1 MEKTKS
7 KEDAQWQKAYRQAAR
22 MGVVLTRRKSSVPRT
37 EGPAGRQEDHESLPL
52 EGLRRRIR
60 CTARLS

>member
-22 MGVVLTRRKSSVPRT
+22 MGVVLTRRKSGLPRT
-37 EGPAGRQEDHESLPL
+37 ERHRRRLQDDETVPVES
-52 EGLRRRIR
+52 LRRRV
-60 CTARLS
+60 

>member
-22 MGVVLTRRKSSVPRT
+22 MGVVLARRKSGLPRT
-37 EGPAGRQEDHESLPL
+37 ERHRRRLQNHESLPV
-52 EGLRRRIR
+52 EGLR
-60 CTARLS
+60 